1 MQLLT
6 LTKMKKIV
14 ATSTVIWL
22 VSGFPML
29 VAAKQPTPV
38 TVARQFYRWNIEY
51 NNDDLGLPSEKQL
64 EPIAGL
70 LDPTLSRALHQTK
83 TVESCVIKA
92 TPAGNK
98 PDLFEGRLFVN
109 NYDGIDR
116 INSLK
121 VSARNNTA
129 TITASL
135 SLQSSAW
142 VDRLKL
148 HKKSGQ
154 WLIVDIEFESKIG
167 KKLTNILS
175 SYVQKY
181 RSTCKA

>member
-1 MQLLT
+1 MQLLP

-14 ATSTVIWL
+14 AASTLICL

-38 TVARQFYRWNIEY
+38 TVARQFYRWNIKY

-64 EPIAGL
+64 EPISGL
-70 LDPTLSRALHQTK
+70 LDPTLSRALRQTK
-83 TVESCVIKA
+83 AVESCVIKS

-98 PDLFEGRLFVN
+98 PDLFEGHLLVN
-109 NYDGIDR
+109 NYDGVDR

-129 TITASL
+129 TIAASL
-135 SLQSSAW
+135 SLHSSAW

-175 SYVQKY
+175 SYMQKY